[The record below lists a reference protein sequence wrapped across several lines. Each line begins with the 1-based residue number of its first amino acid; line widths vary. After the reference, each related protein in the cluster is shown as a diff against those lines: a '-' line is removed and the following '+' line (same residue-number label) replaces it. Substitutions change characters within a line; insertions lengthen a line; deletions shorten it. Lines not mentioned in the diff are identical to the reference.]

1 LDKIYVGLLG
11 LGNVGTGFY
20 NTLEMNRSK
29 ISSYLNKEIIVKKVL
44 VNDINKK
51 RDLDFEGLVLTDN
64 FDEIIEDS
72 EIEIIVEVLGGL
84 EPSFSYIKKSLI
96 KGKKVVTANK
106 AVVATY
112 SKELSEICS
121 KYKGTLRYEGSV
133 GGGIPIINT
142 LTTNLVSNEIKKMI
156 GIINGT
162 TNFILTQMT
171 DNQMEFDQALKLA
184 QERGYAEADP
194 TSDLEGEDAAFKL
207 SILSD
212 VAFNKKI
219 SPDKIPTEGIKKIS
233 QKDIQYAS
241 ELGYI
246 IKLLAIGINN
256 EDQLELTVHPALI
269 KKDHPLASVKNEF
282 NALFVEGN
290 SVGEVMMYGKGA
302 GSMPTGSAVLGDVIN
317 IIKFDLDAN
326 CLTDKNHGH
335 NLDTIG
341 ENQFYVRLEVYDKP
355 GVLGKVALCFGK
367 YNVSIESVVQRAR
380 GDETAP
386 LIFITHDARR
396 KDIDKA
402 LEEIKSY
409 KSIKSVESILR
420 VEN

>member
-1 LDKIYVGLLG
+1 MDKVYVGLLG
-11 LGNVGTGFY
+11 FGNVGRGFY
-20 NTLEMNRSK
+20 KTLEMNRSK
-29 ISSYLNKEIIVKKVL
+29 ISSYLNKEVIIKKVL
-44 VNDINKK
+44 V
-51 RDLDFEGLVLTDN
+51 RDLNKNRDLNTENLIFTNN
-64 FDEIIEDS
+64 FKEIIEDKS
-72 EIEIIVEVLGGL
+72 IDIIVEVLGGL

-112 SKELSEICS
+112 SKELSEVCS
-121 KYKGTLRYEGSV
+121 KYNSTLRFEGSV

-142 LTTNLVSNEIKKMI
+142 LTNNLVSNEITKMI

-171 DNQMEFDQALKLA
+171 DNQMEFDEALKLA
-184 QERGYAEADP
+184 QKRGYAEADP

-212 VAFNKKI
+212 IAFNKKI

-246 IKLLAIGINN
+246 IKLLAIGINSK
-256 EDQLELTVHPALI
+256 DQLELTVHPALI

-282 NALFVEGN
+282 NALFAEGN

-302 GSMPTGSAVLGDVIN
+302 GSMPTGSAVLGDVVN
-317 IIKFDLDAN
+317 IIKFDLDTN
-326 CLTDKNHGH
+326 CLINKNHDH

-355 GVLGKVALCFGK
+355 GVLGKVAICFGK
-367 YNVSIESVVQRAR
+367 YNVSIKSVVQRAR
-380 GDETAP
+380 GEETAP
-386 LIFITHDARR
+386 LIFITHDAKR

-402 LEEIKSY
+402 LNEIRGY
-409 KSIKSVESILR
+409 ENIKSVESILR